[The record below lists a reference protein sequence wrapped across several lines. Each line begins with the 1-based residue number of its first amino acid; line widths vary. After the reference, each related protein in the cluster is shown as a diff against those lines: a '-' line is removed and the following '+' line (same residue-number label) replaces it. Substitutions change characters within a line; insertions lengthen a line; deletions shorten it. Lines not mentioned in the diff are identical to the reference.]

1 MAKKQMENEFQSVKK
16 DIDTFSY
23 DVPEDILLKIE
34 KQLELEKE
42 REQISVS
49 TLTKELMAI
58 APHRKSIIVVSI
70 IMAML
75 AEIFNFAS
83 YFFGAYGAVWI
94 LEYAKGQ
101 NPSFDSLIKYGLLA
115 LASIIIYLILSGISS
130 NLSHRTAFQIL
141 SKLRVIL
148 FEKLS
153 KVPLGYMIE
162 NPLGKLKV
170 TILEKVAELEDWVA
184 HVMPELPSKIL
195 HPILGIIILFIVDW
209 RVGLSLLAPVP
220 FIILGFS
227 MMMNKYR
234 ARGLVWA
241 CGYENVADR
250 STEYVK
256 GIPVI
261 KAFVQAEKSYK
272 HFAEAVKFYYGST
285 MDWWKVSWLSMSI
298 VTAAAAAPLIATLPV
313 SLYLYNTGEIN
324 MTGLVLT
331 LVLAVGIIP
340 QLIAMM
346 MSMDVFMLASNA
358 WLLISE
364 LLNAPE
370 QIRPSDDKR
379 VDLDDSKGIEFENVN
394 FSYINGLK
402 VLDDVSFKANK
413 NSMTALVGPS
423 GSGKSTIAKL
433 ISSYWDVDSGSI
445 KLGGIDIK
453 DISFKQLME
462 EISYV
467 SQDNYLFDVSVK
479 DNIRLGNPSASDDEI
494 IAAAKMANCHE
505 FIMNLKNGYDTR
517 VGDAGGQ
524 LSGGERQRIT
534 IARAILKPAN
544 IIVLDEATAYTDPE
558 NESQIQEAI
567 SRLIKGK
574 SLIVVAHRLHTIRN
588 AENIIVIDE
597 GKVLA
602 QGKHDEL
609 LKTCQLYSNLNMQYE
624 REV

>member
-1 MAKKQMENEFQSVKK
+1 MAKKQQESEFQSVKK
-16 DIDTFSY
+16 DIDSLSFE
-23 DVPEDILLKIE
+23 VPDDILAKIE

-42 REQISVS
+42 RPQISVS
-49 TLTKELMAI
+49 SLTSELMAI
-58 APHRKSIIVVSI
+58 APERKSIMIISI
-70 IMAML
+70 IAAMF
-75 AEIFNFAS
+75 AELFNFAS

-94 LEYAKGQ
+94 LKYSKGQ
-101 NPSFDSLIKYGLLA
+101 NPDINQLIKYGGLA
-115 LASIIIYLILSGISS
+115 LVSIIIYLILSGIST
-130 NLSHRTAFQIL
+130 NLSHKTAFMIL
-141 SKLRVIL
+141 SKLRATL

-162 NPLGKLKV
+162 NPVGKIKV
-170 TILEKVAELEDWVA
+170 TILEKVGELEDWVA
-184 HVMPELPSKIL
+184 HIMPELPSKLI
-195 HPILGIIILFIVDW
+195 HPLLGVIILFVIDW
-209 RVGLSLLAPVP
+209 RIGLSLLAPLP
-220 FIILGFS
+220 IIVLGFS

-234 ARGLVWA
+234 TRGLIWS

-261 KAFVQAEKSYK
+261 KAFLQAENSYR
-272 HFAEAVKFYYGST
+272 HFADAVKFYYGST

-313 SLYLYNTGEIN
+313 SLWLYSNGDIT
-324 MTGLVLT
+324 MTGLILT
-331 LVLAVGIIP
+331 LVLAVGIMP

-346 MSMDVFMLASNA
+346 MSMDIFMLASNA
-358 WLLISE
+358 WLVVTE
-364 LLNAPE
+364 LLNTPE
-370 QIRPSDDKR
+370 QIRPNADER
-379 VDLDDSKGIEFENVN
+379 VNFDSSKGIEFENVN
-394 FSYINGLK
+394 FSYINGVK
-402 VLDDVSFKANK
+402 VLDNVSFKTNK
-413 NSMTALVGPS
+413 NTMTALVGPS

-445 KLGGIDIK
+445 KLGGIDLK
-453 DISFKQLME
+453 DISFEQLME

-467 SQDNYLFDVSVK
+467 SQDNFLFDVSVK
-479 DNIRLGNPSASDDEI
+479 DNIRLGNPDATDDDI
-494 IAAAKMANCHE
+494 IQAAKMANCHE
-505 FIMNLKNGYDTR
+505 FIMNLKDGYDTY

-558 NESQIQEAI
+558 NESLIQEGI

-588 AENIIVIDE
+588 AQNIIVIDD

-609 LKTCQLYSNLNMQYE
+609 LETCELYARLNMQYE